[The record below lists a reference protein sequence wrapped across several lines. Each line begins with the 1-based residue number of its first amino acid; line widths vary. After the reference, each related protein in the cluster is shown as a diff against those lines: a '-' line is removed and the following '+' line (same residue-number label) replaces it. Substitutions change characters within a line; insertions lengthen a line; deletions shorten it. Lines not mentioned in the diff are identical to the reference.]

1 MTTTFSSADE
11 LKAAVGTHLG
21 HSRWIDITQDR
32 IDEFARATGDF
43 QWIHVDAERAAAG
56 PFGATIAHGYL
67 TMSLTNMVR
76 PDLLRVDNTKLA
88 INYGVN
94 KVRFLTPVK
103 VGSRVRLALE
113 IIDVTDVSGG
123 VQVICRDTMEIE
135 GSEKPA
141 CVIESISRYLF

>member
-1 MTTTFSSADE
+1 MTTTFSSPDE
-11 LKAAVGTHLG
+11 LKAAVGSHLG
-21 HSRWIDITQDR
+21 RSSWIDITQDR

-43 QWIHVDAERAAAG
+43 QWIHIDAERAAAG

-76 PDLLRVDNTKLA
+76 TELLRVDNTKLA

-113 IIDVTDVSGG
+113 IIEVTDVAGG
-123 VQVICRDTMEIE
+123 VQVVCRDTMEID
-135 GSEKPA
+135 GSDKPA

>member
-1 MTTTFSSADE
+1 MTTTFSSPDE
-11 LKAAVGTHLG
+11 LKAAVGSHLG
-21 HSRWIDITQDR
+21 HSSWIDITQDR

-43 QWIHVDAERAAAG
+43 QWIHIDAERAAAG

-76 PDLLRVDNTKLA
+76 TELLRVDNTKLA

-103 VGSRVRLALE
+103 VNSRVRLALE
-113 IIDVTDVSGG
+113 IIEVTDVAGG
-123 VQVICRDTMEIE
+123 VQVVCRDTMEID
-135 GSEKPA
+135 GSDKPA